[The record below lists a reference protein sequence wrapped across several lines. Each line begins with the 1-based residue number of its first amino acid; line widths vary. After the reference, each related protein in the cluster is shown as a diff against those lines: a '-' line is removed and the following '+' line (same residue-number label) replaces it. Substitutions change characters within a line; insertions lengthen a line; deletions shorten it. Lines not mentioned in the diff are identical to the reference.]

1 MSENFNDV
9 VSTKL
14 VENEIKDAY
23 LEYAMSVIVGRAL
36 PDVRDGLKPVHR
48 RSLYTMHEMSNV
60 WNKPFKKSARIVGG
74 VLGKYHPHGDT
85 AIYDAIVRMAQDF
98 SMRYTLVDGH
108 GNFGSIDGDSPAA
121 MRYTEIRLQKLS
133 GKLLEDIECQTVEF
147 APNFD
152 NTEHEPTVLPAR
164 YPNVLINGSS
174 GIAVGMATN
183 IPPHNLGEVIDGT
196 ITLIDHPE
204 ASLADIM
211 EHIKGPDFPT
221 YGFINGTEGILSAYQ
236 TGRGKIQLSSKIDIE
251 SNKTRETIVVSE
263 LPFQVNKA
271 KLLTHISQL
280 VRDKKIEGIHALR
293 DESDRHG
300 MRIAIEVK
308 RGENADVLKNNLLK
322 QTALQTSFGINMV
335 CLDHGVPKCMPLLDI
350 LKAFIAHRQEVVT
363 RRTVFLLA
371 KARAKAHV
379 LEGLAVAISHL
390 DEVIELIKKA
400 ANPTEAKAALLAKGW
415 PIDERQTVFMY
426 LNLTRPD
433 DLDVLFGVRDSQYF
447 FSPQQA
453 QAILE
458 LRLHRL
464 TGLERDKILDDHQV
478 CVDQI
483 KDYLDILGRHERLM
497 MVIKEEL
504 EEIKGQF
511 NDKRRSVIIE
521 GYQELKNE
529 DLIPRQEVVVTITQE
544 GYAKAQPLENYKSQ
558 KRGGRGKS
566 SGNFKEEDI
575 IRFLSV
581 ASSHDTML
589 YFTNKGRVFWLKVYE
604 LPISSRTSRGK
615 PLVNYL
621 KFTSDETLSAMLPLK
636 QMRDDLSIVM
646 STAKGVIKKTLLSAF
661 SRPRSSG
668 MNAINLDEDDKLI
681 AVDLVEDNQ
690 QIMLFTN
697 HGKVNRFDQ
706 EGLRAI
712 GRNARGVRGIKLG
725 AGHSVVSMIIVS
737 EDQEILTV
745 SEKGFGKKTKLKYFR
760 ETNRGGSGVIAMKTT
775 DKTGLVVGALPVNN
789 EDELLLLTNG
799 GTMIRIESKDI
810 SLIQRQTQ
818 GVKLINLGDNETLVA
833 VQSVMES
840 MIDDI
845 EIESDDEA
853 E

>member
-1 MSENFNDV
+1 MSENLNDI
-9 VSTKL
+9 VSTRL

-60 WNKPFKKSARIVGG
+60 WNKPYKKSARIVGG

-85 AIYDAIVRMAQDF
+85 AIYDAIVRMAQNF
-98 SMRYTLVDGH
+98 SMRYRLIDGH

-133 GKLLEDIECQTVEF
+133 AKLLEDIECQTVEF
-147 APNFD
+147 VPNFD
-152 NTEHEPTVLPAR
+152 NTENEPTVLPAR
-164 YPNVLINGSS
+164 FPNVLINGSS

-183 IPPHNLGEVIDGT
+183 IPPHNLSEVIDGT
-196 ITLIDHPE
+196 IELINNPD

-211 EHIKGPDFPT
+211 AHIKGPDFPT
-221 YGFINGTEGILSAYQ
+221 AGFINGTEGILNAYQ
-236 TGRGKIQLSSKIDIE
+236 TGRGKIQISAKINIE
-251 SNKTRETIVVSE
+251 ENKNRETVVVTE

-271 KLLTHISQL
+271 KLLTHIGQL

-308 RGENADVLKNNLLK
+308 RGENAEVLKNNLLK
-322 QTALQTSFGINMV
+322 QTAMQTSFGINMV

-400 ANPTEAKAALLAKGW
+400 ENPSEAKSKLLAKGW
-415 PIDERQTVFMY
+415 DIDEKQSVFSY
-426 LNLTRPD
+426 LKLTRPD
-433 DLDVLFGVRDSQYF
+433 DLDVLYGVRDNKYY

-453 QAILE
+453 QAILD

-464 TGLERDKILDDHQV
+464 TGLERDKIINDHAE

-483 KDYLDILGRHERLM
+483 KDFIDILGRFERLM
-497 MVIKEEL
+497 NVIKDEL
-504 EEIKGQF
+504 IEVKEQF
-511 NDKRRSVIIE
+511 EDERRSQIIAD
-521 GYQELKNE
+521 YQQLSNE
-529 DLIPRQEVVVTITQE
+529 DLIPKQEVVVTITKE
-544 GYAKAQPLENYKSQ
+544 GYAKAQPVENYKAQ
-558 KRGGRGKS
+558 RRGGRGKS

-575 IRFLSV
+575 IRFLRV

-589 YFTNKGRVFWLKVYE
+589 CFTTKGRVFWLKVYQ

-621 KFTSDETLSAMLPLK
+621 KFTSDESLSAMLPLSSF
-636 QMRDDLSIVM
+636 DDEANIIM
-646 STAKGVIKKTLLSAF
+646 ATEKGVIKKTLLSAF
-661 SRPRSSG
+661 SRPRSTG
-668 MNAINLDEDDKLI
+668 MNAINLDEEDRLI
-681 AVDLVEDNQ
+681 GVEIVNQ
-690 QIMLFTN
+690 ESQIMLFTN
-697 HGKVNRFDQ
+697 HGKVNRFDHN
-706 EGLRAI
+706 ELRSI

-725 AGHSVVSMIIVS
+725 ANHHVISMVVVNGD
-737 EDQEILTV
+737 EEILTV
-745 SEKGFGKKTKLKYFR
+745 SEKGYGKKTKLKYYR
-760 ETNRGGSGVIAMKTT
+760 QTSRGGSGVIAMRTT
-775 DKTGLVVGALPVNN
+775 DKTGLVIGALSVARD
-789 EDELLLLTNG
+789 DELLLLTNG
-799 GTMIRIESKDI
+799 GTMIRILSKDV

-818 GVKLINLGDNETLVA
+818 GVRLINVSDGEKLVA
-833 VQSVMES
+833 IQSIIEA
-840 MIDDI
+840 IDDL
-845 EIESDDEA
+845 EDDVDE
-853 E
+853 